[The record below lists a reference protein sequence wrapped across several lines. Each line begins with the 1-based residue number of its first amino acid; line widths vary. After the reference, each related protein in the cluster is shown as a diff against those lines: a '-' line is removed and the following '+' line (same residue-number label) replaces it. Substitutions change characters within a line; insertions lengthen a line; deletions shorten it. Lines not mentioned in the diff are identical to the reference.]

1 MADAIGYLAAA
12 IFPLS
17 YLCKNPLRLVLVQ
30 LAGAI
35 TWIAY
40 GVAIHSRPVIGANV
54 IVASAS
60 TFSAWRFARKAAAV
74 REP

>member
-17 YLCKNPLRLVLVQ
+17 YLCKSPLRLVLIQ
-30 LAGAI
+30 LAGAV

-40 GVAIHSRPVIGANV
+40 GVAIHSRPVIGANI

-60 TFSAWRFARKAAAV
+60 SFSAWRFARKAAAV
-74 REP
+74 REA